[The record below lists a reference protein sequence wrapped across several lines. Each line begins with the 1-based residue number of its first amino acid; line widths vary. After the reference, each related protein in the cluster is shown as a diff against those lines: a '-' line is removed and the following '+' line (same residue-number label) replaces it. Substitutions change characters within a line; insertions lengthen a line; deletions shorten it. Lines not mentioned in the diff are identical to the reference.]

1 MAIVSKIIEPVR
13 GVGRERAALLGAL
26 TGGHTAIHWFQQI
39 FPLIVPQVTIAL
51 GLSPFQVGVMGA
63 ARQVGNLMTLP
74 SGLLADSWVKHRAIM
89 LGAALVFMGI
99 AYLLIGV
106 APSFI
111 WVLPG
116 AMFVGLG
123 TAAWHPPAMASLSSR
138 FPEKRATVLSIHGVG
153 ATFGDT
159 FTPLA
164 VSALFL
170 VFAWQRVMQLQVLVG
185 IVAALIIWRTLAH
198 QFTDAGPRPSRGDQ
212 FRDVPM
218 AFAVQDEENTE
229 DRVTELEA
237 ELSRVEEEL
246 RDLRTL
252 VERRFET
259 TTSRFSDVWIDLSRI
274 KGQVPEMVTKIRWL
288 REAAEDAITLL
299 APQTIKPADTWAWL
313 VPPGIACN
321 RIRRRLVEINPLG
334 AKALFG
340 DRIDQVMSAGLIET
354 APERK
359 RWGERSR

>member
-1 MAIVSKIIEPVR
+1 MTEAPVTEALRGLLTEGLTSAEIIAR
-13 GVGRERAALLGAL
+13 GYRPGTVYKVQRSLRLAAALASEPP
-26 TGGHTAIHWFQQI
+26 T
-39 FPLIVPQVTIAL
+39 
-51 GLSPFQVGVMGA
+51 GA
-63 ARQVGNLMTLP
+63 AVDRTENP
-74 SGLLADSWVKHRAIM
+74 E
-89 LGAALVFMGI
+89 
-99 AYLLIGV
+99 
-106 APSFI
+106 
-111 WVLPG
+111 
-116 AMFVGLG
+116 G
-123 TAAWHPPAMASLSSR
+123 TSVD
-138 FPEKRATVLSIHGVG
+138 PEDGFENDELE
-153 ATFGDT
+153 
-159 FTPLA
+159 
-164 VSALFL
+164 
-170 VFAWQRVMQLQVLVG
+170 
-185 IVAALIIWRTLAH
+185 
-198 QFTDAGPRPSRGDQ
+198 
-212 FRDVPM
+212 
-218 AFAVQDEENTE
+218 DEETTE

-313 VPPGIACN
+313 VPPGIARN

>member
-1 MAIVSKIIEPVR
+1 MTEAPVTEALRGLLVEGLTSAEIIAR
-13 GVGRERAALLGAL
+13 GYRPGTVYKVQRSLRLAAALASE
-26 TGGHTAIHWFQQI
+26 
-39 FPLIVPQVTIAL
+39 PLA
-51 GLSPFQVGVMGA
+51 GA
-63 ARQVGNLMTLP
+63 AVDRTEN
-74 SGLLADSWVKHRAIM
+74 SE
-89 LGAALVFMGI
+89 
-99 AYLLIGV
+99 
-106 APSFI
+106 
-111 WVLPG
+111 
-116 AMFVGLG
+116 G
-123 TAAWHPPAMASLSSR
+123 TSVD
-138 FPEKRATVLSIHGVG
+138 PEDGFENDELE
-153 ATFGDT
+153 
-159 FTPLA
+159 
-164 VSALFL
+164 
-170 VFAWQRVMQLQVLVG
+170 
-185 IVAALIIWRTLAH
+185 
-198 QFTDAGPRPSRGDQ
+198 
-212 FRDVPM
+212 
-218 AFAVQDEENTE
+218 DEETTE

-313 VPPGIACN
+313 VPPGIARN

-354 APERK
+354 PPERK